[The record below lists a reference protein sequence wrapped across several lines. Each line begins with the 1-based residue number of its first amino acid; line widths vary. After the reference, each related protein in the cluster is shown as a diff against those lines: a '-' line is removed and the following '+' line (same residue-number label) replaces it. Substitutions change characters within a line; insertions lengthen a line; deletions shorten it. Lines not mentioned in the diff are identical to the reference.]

1 MDKLNI
7 CIDIDGT
14 ITEPYYWIED
24 ANKYFNKN
32 IKPEDVIKYEIHEIL
47 EVTSEEY
54 LLFYKIYKEK
64 IHLGAAIRENSEKV
78 LWNLSNMHTIYYV
91 TAREKELKNTTE
103 KWFKVNNLPNAELFL
118 LGSHHKVNKAVELK
132 CDIFIEDRYENAL
145 ELAGSGFNIL
155 LIDTEYN
162 RKPLIQGIKR
172 VYDWKDIENEIS
184 LYNKI
189 STVGIKN
196 NMQSA

>member
-32 IKPEDVIKYEIHEIL
+32 IKPKDVIKYEIHEIL
-47 EVTSEEY
+47 GVTSDEY
-54 LLFYKIYKEK
+54 LMFYKIYKEK
-64 IHLGAAIRENSEKV
+64 LHYNAAVRENAEKI
-78 LWNLSNMHTIYYV
+78 LRNLSNMHNIHYV

-103 KWFKVNNLPNAELFL
+103 KWFKVNSLPNANLFL

-145 ELAGSGFNIL
+145 ELARAGFNVL

-162 RKPLIQGIKR
+162 RRPLIQGIKR
-172 VYDWKDIENEIS
+172 VYNWMEIEKEVSI
-184 LYNKI
+184 YNKI
-189 STVGIKN
+189 NIKDKVC
-196 NMQSA
+196 

>member
-78 LWNLSNMHTIYYV
+78 LWNLSNMHNIYYV

-145 ELAGSGFNIL
+145 ELAGSGFNVL

>member
-32 IKPEDVIKYEIHEIL
+32 IKPKDVIKYEIHEIL
-47 EVTSEEY
+47 GVTSDEY
-54 LLFYKIYKEK
+54 LMFYKIYKEK
-64 IHLGAAIRENSEKV
+64 LHYNAAVRENAEKI
-78 LWNLSNMHTIYYV
+78 LWNLSNMHNIHYV

-103 KWFKVNNLPNAELFL
+103 KWFKVNSLPNANLFL

-145 ELAGSGFNIL
+145 ELARAGFNVL

-162 RKPLIQGIKR
+162 RRPLIKGIKR
-172 VYDWKDIENEIS
+172 VYNWMEIEKEVSI
-184 LYNKI
+184 YNKI
-189 STVGIKN
+189 NIKDKVC
-196 NMQSA
+196 